1 MKAYR
6 QTYWAPEYVP
16 LDTDLLACFKITP
29 QAGVDRE
36 EVAAA
41 VAAESSRHVGSILKR
56 QPSNKKLLLVI
67 TDGEPAD
74 NDVRDPQYLRFD
86 ARKAVE
92 ELTRNG
98 IATYCLS
105 LDPRADQYVSRIFG
119 AKNYMVVDHVQRLP
133 EKLPLLYMGL
143 TR

>member
-1 MKAYR
+1 
-6 QTYWAPEYVP
+6 
-16 LDTDLLACFKITP
+16 
-29 QAGVDRE
+29 
-36 EVAAA
+36 
-41 VAAESSRHVGSILKR
+41 SILKR

-74 NDVRDPQYLRFD
+74 NDVRDPQYLRYD

-92 ELTRNG
+92 DLTQAG
-98 IATYCLS
+98 IAPYCLS

-119 AKNYMVVDHVQRLP
+119 AKNYVVLDHVQRLP
-133 EKLPLLYMGL
+133 EKLPILYMGL